1 MDRELGKAAEKFH
14 IRHRWNRIWK
24 RLAGILGCVV
34 VFCTTYALILPAITM
49 ERETVCGLQEHQHT
63 DSCYTLQAGKRL
75 ACTPQSIGVHTHT
88 AQCADGSCGYA
99 DFVIHEHDASCY
111 DASGKL
117 VCSLPEIQAHTH
129 SASCYRIPTR
139 VVGEHTHTEDCY
151 TLQRGALV
159 CGLTETDGHTHT
171 DSCHGQRQV
180 LCCTTPE
187 SDGHQHGEGCY
198 GEDGAL
204 ICTKAESAGH
214 HHGAEC
220 YRTEEVLT
228 CGQEEAQPH
237 HHTDACYAWEKTLT
251 CGMEEGAIYERGE
264 PELIC
269 TKREIKPHRH
279 TAACFDAAGNW
290 ICGQPE
296 VLTHTHSDAC
306 FETAEEKVL
315 TCTLEEHT
323 HSEDCYPADEPEEA
337 TEESLA
343 VMPFGVQVGETAPVY
358 YEGTL
363 LPMPTLSGNNTT
375 YDPKTDTF
383 QTQVRI
389 DFQFDSKPVA
399 DQTYTYTYPAGIAV
413 PDDYVGKDLTLLDG
427 DKQSGTYRF
436 TQNEDGTYTVE
447 VKFDQAYINGASNNV
462 NGYVQFTGTF
472 TKANMDDKGNI
483 VVGGTDDSITLVP
496 GNKIKYPE
504 DSTESYNID
513 VSKSGTWVKEEDKL
527 VYTVYVRT
535 TKGTPNPISFTDA
548 MTIPN
553 GLTLGTPEIVVE
565 KGTAQYYYQS
575 WDNTWGYTDK
585 NDWVVIESH
594 LSYDT
599 GGKLSGSLPGLSAT
613 QADNANGTSDVY
625 KITYSYP
632 ITDQTVGEVKPD
644 NSVTV
649 SARDET
655 KGQTVT
661 DSATS
666 TVTVNKDFS
675 YTIEKSGAIA
685 SDKPGYIKWTVT
697 VNRNGQ
703 NLAGA
708 TLTDEMLKS
717 AVDLTVTASDG
728 SANGYSYVQSTGT
741 ITFNAVGDASNKNTY
756 TITYYIPVEESW
768 NGTTVKN
775 EATLD
780 PDPDKPDDEKK
791 ADATV
796 TVSGVQFDKSGSHN
810 ATTNKL
816 DWVITINSGKLDI
829 AGATLTDDM
838 FAALSDAE
846 FSIEPS
852 DGYEF
857 TKEGGKIT
865 GITFKEVS
873 DGKNTQSYT
882 IKYSTEIPKDEN
894 GNPVTS
900 VTNTATLTPKA
911 GKGNPIT
918 ENPTVT
924 VEKPSLA
931 KGGSYDSY
939 NGVINWTVTV
949 NDNGKNIAGA
959 VFTDSMLGQLTAGQI
974 TVKYN
979 NGQAATTAEYTIV
992 QGDNGKVTQITFN
1005 AIEATGVNTN
1015 KYVVTYQ
1022 TAALQEW
1029 DNRTVS
1035 NEANL
1040 SLNGTPVTAEVT
1052 VPGGGNVEKKA
1063 GTGTVSEDGKTLTI
1077 PWTVTLNVP
1086 KGGLAAGTT
1095 IEDDVTRNQYNNT
1108 NPNQWMTRSQILN
1121 WADSWCWL
1129 KEDGSEHSKYTPPE
1143 ENVNFLASNG
1153 NSYSYQQ
1160 IRAYSSTEEE
1170 GQTDLDA
1177 LTYTKFTV
1185 SYPDGLVPPEGAT
1198 KLTFTYSTTA
1208 NLANAGTGQ
1217 NKFYND
1223 VKVGGK
1229 ENGAEYTY
1237 HKAGVTKTDGNGNTA
1252 TTQVS
1257 NEGALTWKVT
1267 AIVGAG
1273 NKKLTLEDT
1282 LPGGVTLE
1290 SLQLTGWGNLNME
1303 LTTSEDGTISGTDST
1318 NQYNVSGTYRDGVI
1332 TLDIVPYYENN
1343 TISSG
1348 AEFTLTVNCQVT
1360 DAASQTG
1367 TKILTNDVT
1376 MKLDDVE
1383 IGSSSQTQEWTYHQE
1398 EVVTK
1403 VVDKI
1408 GRWDNGNRILNYT
1421 IVLNPEGKDLVDGS
1435 DTLTLVDTMTYTNQ
1449 IWLEWNIAWD
1459 NKIAY
1464 SIDASL
1470 MQSTVKLSEAV
1481 WSDEKKDWVAG
1492 EAINNWSW
1500 TYEAKTGENNWDQN
1514 QATNTITGNGIPDKT
1529 PLLLQYSYRVSSNVP
1544 DKINGVET
1552 SFQLQLTN
1560 KAELAGE
1567 SDTNTTSGDEM
1578 VWKHSDVAAGV
1589 TTDKSYSFYK
1599 VEAGNYNVS
1608 LAGATFTVY
1617 RYDTATG
1624 QWEKTP
1630 VKTYLTDASGFFK
1643 ITRQEKDA
1651 NDNVTFAYDANTLYK
1666 VVETAPPEGYKLP
1679 DSVKTYY
1686 FYFRDTGDT
1695 AHTLPT
1701 LPDDAVDLSAESKT
1715 VYVENVKNTTEITV
1729 NKVWKNHDGSDA
1741 NTSGKPPVTIQLY
1754 RKTTQGSSS
1763 GGSGGGSGGTTGGTQ
1778 VSITASGN
1786 GSDASSKLNVTEVAA
1801 GSKIRI
1807 KLELNY
1813 AIGESW
1819 NWTPTVTVTGVNGNA
1834 MDGWILADSSANGH
1848 ATYTYEGQVIGE
1860 VTISCENGSSDIY
1873 GIYITV
1879 LEQPTISDPDD
1890 TGDND
1895 TPTTPEDSPYRT
1907 VTLNTGDIGWS
1918 HTFTN
1923 LPLTGTD
1930 ENGNTVNYYYYVV
1943 ETPVT
1948 NYDVSYDNN
1957 SGIQSGAITV
1967 TNTATDNPEYV
1978 LPETGGGGTMGYTL
1992 GGFAL
1997 TAGAALWLLARKKR
2011 RREAA

>member
-1 MDRELGKAAEKFH
+1 MDTDLIRSAEQFH
-14 IRHRWNRIWK
+14 NRRRRNRVWK
-24 RLAGILGCVV
+24 RLVSILGCVV

-49 ERETVCGLQEHQHT
+49 EQETVCGLQEHQHT
-63 DSCYTLQAGKRL
+63 DSCYTRQTAKRP
-75 ACTPQSIGVHTHT
+75 ACTTQAIGVHTHT

-99 DFVIHEHDASCY
+99 DFVIHEHNSACY
-111 DASGKL
+111 EDGRL
-117 VCSLPEIQAHTH
+117 VCTLPERKAHTH
-129 SASCYRIPTR
+129 TTECYQIPTR
-139 VVGEHTHTEDCY
+139 VVGEHTHTDSCL
-151 TLQRGALV
+151 TLQRGALT
-159 CGLTETDGHTHT
+159 CGKAETEGHTHT
-171 DSCHGQRQV
+171 EACYGQKQV
-180 LCCTTPE
+180 LICTVPE
-187 SDGHQHGEGCY
+187 SDGHTHGEGCY
-198 GEDGAL
+198 DESGAL
-204 ICTKAESAGH
+204 ICTEEESTGH

-220 YRTEEVLT
+220 YQTEKALT
-228 CGQEEAQPH
+228 CGLKEAQPH
-237 HHTDACYAWEKTLT
+237 HHTDECYAWENQLT
-251 CGMEEGAIYERGE
+251 CGKEAGPIYEQGQ

-269 TKREIKPHRH
+269 TKEEIKPHQH
-279 TAACFDAAGNW
+279 TSDCFDAAGNW

-296 VLTHTHSDAC
+296 ILSHTHTNAC
-306 FETAEEKVL
+306 FETVTEDVL
-315 TCTLEEHT
+315 TCGMEEHT
-323 HSEDCYPADEPEEA
+323 HSEECYPTNEMAQMEECY
-337 TEESLA
+337 A
-343 VMPFGVQVGETAPVY
+343 VMLLEKRDSESVPVTYADGSLQGVK
-358 YEGTL
+358 
-363 LPMPTLSGNNTT
+363 LSGNNTT
-375 YDPKTDTF
+375 YNPATDTF

-389 DFQFDSKPVA
+389 DFRFTQKPA
-399 DQTYTYTYPAGIAV
+399 AGQTYTYTYPQGVAV
-413 PDDYVGKDLTLLDG
+413 PGNYVGKDLTLMDG
-427 DKQSGTYRF
+427 DKVSGSYRF
-436 TQNEDGTYTVE
+436 VKNENGTYTVQ
-447 VKFDQAYINGASNNV
+447 VKFNQDYIDGASNEV
-462 NGYVQFTGTF
+462 KGYVQFAGTF
-472 TKANMDDKGNI
+472 TKENMDDNGNI
-483 VVGGTDDSITLVP
+483 VVRGTDDSTILVH
-496 GNKIKYPE
+496 GNEIDYPK

-513 VSKSGTWVKEEDKL
+513 VSKSGTWVQDGDKL

-535 TKGTPNPISFTDA
+535 TKGTPDPISFTDD
-548 MTIPN
+548 MTIPE
-553 GLTLGTPEIVVE
+553 GLTLGKPGVVIE

-625 KITYSYP
+625 RITYSYP
-632 ITDQTVGEVKPD
+632 ITDQTVGEVKPN

-649 SARDET
+649 IATDT
-655 KGQTVT
+655 KKDQTVT

-675 YTIEKSGAIA
+675 YTINKNGVIA

-697 VNRNGQ
+697 VNNNKQ
-703 NLAGA
+703 NLVKAK
-708 TLTDEMLKS
+708 LTDQMLGLVEDAS
-717 AVDLTVTASDG
+717 GISVDPSGGVSINRD
-728 SANGYSYVQSTGT
+728 TGGKIT
-741 ITFNAVGDASNKNTY
+741 DITFTATENGVNKNQY
-756 TITYYIPVEESW
+756 TITYYTPVEESW
-768 NGTTVKN
+768 DGSEVRNK
-775 EATLD
+775 ATLD
-780 PDPDKPDDEKK
+780 PKPDETGDEKE
-791 ADATV
+791 ADAKV
-796 TVSGVQFDKSGSHN
+796 TVNGVQFDKSGSHN

-816 DWVITINSGKLDI
+816 DWEITVNSGNLDI

-838 FAALSDAE
+838 FAALSEDAFTIDPSNGCE
-846 FSIEPS
+846 FIK
-852 DGYEF
+852 DGE
-857 TKEGGKIT
+857 KIT

-882 IKYSTEIPKDEN
+882 IKYSTEIPTDEN

-900 VTNTATLTPKA
+900 VTNTATLTPQEE
-911 GKGNPIT
+911 KGNPIT
-918 ENPTVT
+918 KNPTVT

-974 TVKYN
+974 TVKYG

-1022 TAALQEW
+1022 TVALQEW

-1095 IEDDVTRNQYNNT
+1095 IEDDVTRNQWGSTNT
-1108 NPNQWMTRSQILN
+1108 NQWMTTEQMNALKSAIATWWDDSGTNKDSYAFTSDTVTPVGSADAYTGFKIIL
-1121 WADSWCWL
+1121 
-1129 KEDGSEHSKYTPPE
+1129 
-1143 ENVNFLASNG
+1143 
-1153 NSYSYQQ
+1153 
-1160 IRAYSSTEEE
+1160 SS
-1170 GQTDLDA
+1170 A
-1177 LTYTKFTV
+1177 
-1185 SYPDGLVPPEGAT
+1185 LVPPEGAT

-1229 ENGAEYTY
+1229 ETSAEYTY
-1237 HKAGVTKTDGNGNTA
+1237 HKAGVTKTDGNGNTG

-1257 NEGALTWKVT
+1257 NEGALTWKVK

-1273 NKKLTLEDT
+1273 NKKLTLVDT
-1282 LPGGVTLE
+1282 LPEGVTLE
-1290 SLQLTGWGNLNME
+1290 SLQLIGWGNLNME

-1367 TKILTNDVT
+1367 TKTLKNGVT

-1403 VVDKI
+1403 VVDKT
-1408 GRWDNGNRILNYT
+1408 GKWDNGNRILNYT

-1449 IWLEWNIAWD
+1449 IWLAWNSAWD
-1459 NKIAY
+1459 HTIAY

-1500 TYEAKTGENNWDQN
+1500 TYEAKTSENSWEKDK
-1514 QATNTITGNGIPDKT
+1514 AINTITGNGIPDET

-1552 SFQLQLTN
+1552 SFDLKLSN
-1560 KAELAGE
+1560 KAELAGQ
-1567 SDTNTTSGDEM
+1567 SDTNNTADDHLKWE
-1578 VWKHSDVAAGV
+1578 HSDVAAGV

-1624 QWEKTP
+1624 QWVETS
-1630 VKTYLTDASGFFK
+1630 VKTYTTDASGFFK

-1651 NDNVTFAYDANTLYK
+1651 NGKVTFTYDPNTLYK

-1686 FYFRDTGDT
+1686 FYFRDTADT
-1695 AHTLPT
+1695 EDTDHTLPSE
-1701 LPDDAVDLSAESKT
+1701 LPGGAVDLSAESKT

-1729 NKVWKNHDGSDA
+1729 NKVWKNHDGSAA

-1813 AIGESW
+1813 AIEESW

-1860 VTISCENGSSDIY
+1860 VTISCEKGSSDIY

-1978 LPETGGGGTMGYTL
+1978 LPETGGGGTVGYTL

>member
-1 MDRELGKAAEKFH
+1 MDIDLIRSAEQFH
-14 IRHRWNRIWK
+14 NRRRRNRVWK
-24 RLAGILGCVV
+24 RLVSILGCVV

-49 ERETVCGLQEHQHT
+49 EQETVCGLQEHQHT
-63 DSCYTLQAGKRL
+63 DSCYTRQTAKRP
-75 ACTPQSIGVHTHT
+75 ACTTQTIGVHTHT

-99 DFVIHEHDASCY
+99 DFVIHEHNSACY
-111 DASGKL
+111 EDGRL
-117 VCSLPEIQAHTH
+117 VCTLPERKAHTH
-129 SASCYRIPTR
+129 TTECYQIPTR
-139 VVGEHTHTEDCY
+139 VVGEHTHTDSCL
-151 TLQRGALV
+151 TLQRGALT
-159 CGLTETDGHTHT
+159 CGKAETEGHTHT
-171 DSCHGQRQV
+171 EACYGQKQV
-180 LCCTTPE
+180 LICTVPE
-187 SDGHQHGEGCY
+187 SDGHTHGEGCY
-198 GEDGAL
+198 DESGAL
-204 ICTKAESAGH
+204 ICTEEESTGH

-220 YRTEEVLT
+220 YQTEKALT
-228 CGQEEAQPH
+228 CGLKEAQPH
-237 HHTDACYAWEKTLT
+237 HHTDECYAWENQLT
-251 CGMEEGAIYERGE
+251 CGKEAGPIYEQGQ

-269 TKREIKPHRH
+269 TKEEIKPHQH
-279 TAACFDAAGNW
+279 TSDCFDAAGNW

-296 VLTHTHSDAC
+296 ILSHTHTNAC
-306 FETAEEKVL
+306 FETVTEDVL
-315 TCTLEEHT
+315 TCGQEEHT
-323 HSEDCYPADEPEEA
+323 HSEECYPTNEMAQMEECY
-337 TEESLA
+337 A
-343 VMPFGVQVGETAPVY
+343 VMLLEEQDGESVPVTYADNLLEGVK
-358 YEGTL
+358 
-363 LPMPTLSGNNTT
+363 LSGNNTT
-375 YDPKTDTF
+375 YNPATDTF

-389 DFQFDSKPVA
+389 EFQFTQKPA
-399 DQTYTYTYPAGIAV
+399 AGQTYTYTYPQGIAV
-413 PDDYVGKDLTLLDG
+413 PGNYVGKNLTLMDG
-427 DKQSGTYRF
+427 DKVSGSYWF
-436 TQNEDGTYTVE
+436 VKNADDTYTVE
-447 VKFDQAYINGASNNV
+447 VKFDQAYINGASQNV
-462 NGYVQFTGTF
+462 NGYVQFAGTF
-472 TKANMDDKGNI
+472 TKENMDDKGNI
-483 VVGGTDDSITLVP
+483 VVRGTDDSTILVH
-496 GNKIKYPE
+496 GNEIGYPE

-513 VSKSGTWVKEEDKL
+513 VSKSGTWVQDGDKL

-535 TKGTPNPISFTDA
+535 TKGTPDPISFTDD
-548 MTIPN
+548 MTIPE
-553 GLTLGTPEIVVE
+553 GLTLGKPGVVIE

-625 KITYSYP
+625 RITYSYP
-632 ITDQTVGEVKPD
+632 ITDQTVEKVEPN

-675 YTIEKSGAIA
+675 YTIDKTGAIA
-685 SDKPGYIKWTVT
+685 SDKAGYIKWTVT
-697 VNRNGQ
+697 VNNNNQ
-703 NLAGA
+703 NLVDAK
-708 TLTDEMLKS
+708 LTDEMLKS

-728 SANGYSYVQSTGT
+728 STNGYSYDQSTGT

-756 TITYYIPVEESW
+756 TITYYTPVEESW
-768 NGTTVKN
+768 NGTTVENK
-775 EATLD
+775 ATLD
-780 PDPDKPDDEKK
+780 PDPDKQGDEKK

-816 DWVITINSGKLDI
+816 DWIITINSGKLDI

-900 VTNTATLTPKA
+900 VTNTATLTPQEE
-911 GKGNPIT
+911 KGNPIT
-918 ENPTVT
+918 KNPTVT

-959 VFTDSMLGQLTAGQI
+959 VFTDSMLGQLTANQI

-979 NGQAATTAEYTIV
+979 NGQAATTAEYTIG
-992 QGDNGKVTQITFN
+992 QDDNGKVTQITFN
-1005 AIEATGVNTN
+1005 AIGENGVNTN

-1022 TAALQEW
+1022 TVALQEW

-1040 SLNGTPVTAEVT
+1040 SLNGTPVKAEVT
-1052 VPGGGNVEKKA
+1052 VPGGGYVEKKA
-1063 GTGTVSEDGKTLTI
+1063 GTGTVSEDGKTISI

-1086 KGGLAAGTT
+1086 KGGLSKGTT
-1095 IEDDVTRNQYNNT
+1095 IVDDVTKNQWGNT
-1108 NPNQWMTRSQILN
+1108 NTNQWMTRSQVLN
-1121 WADSWCWL
+1121 WAGSWRWL
-1129 KEDGSEHSKYTPPE
+1129 KEDGSVQSSYTPPAG
-1143 ENVNFLASNG
+1143 NVTFLASDG

-1160 IRAYSSTEEE
+1160 IQDYNPTAGE
-1170 GQTDLDA
+1170 GQPDLDA
-1177 LTYTKFTV
+1177 LTYTKFTI

-1229 ENGAEYTY
+1229 ETSAEYTY
-1237 HKAGVTKTDGNGNTA
+1237 HKAGVTKTDGNGNTG

-1257 NEGALTWKVT
+1257 NEGALTWKVK

-1403 VVDKI
+1403 VVDKS
-1408 GRWDNGNRILNYT
+1408 GKWDNGNRILNYT

-1449 IWLEWNIAWD
+1449 IWLAWNSAWD
-1459 NKIAY
+1459 STIAY

-1500 TYEAKTGENNWDQN
+1500 TYEAKTSENSWEKDK
-1514 QATNTITGNGIPDKT
+1514 AINTITGNGIPDET

-1552 SFQLQLTN
+1552 SFDLKLSN
-1560 KAELAGE
+1560 KAELAGQ
-1567 SDTNTTSGDEM
+1567 SDTNNTADDHLKWE
-1578 VWKHSDVAAGV
+1578 HSDVAAGV

-1624 QWEKTP
+1624 QWVETS
-1630 VKTYLTDASGFFK
+1630 VKTYTTDASGFFK

-1666 VVETAPPEGYKLP
+1666 VVETAPPKDYKLP
-1679 DSVKTYY
+1679 DSVDPYY
-1686 FYFRDTGDT
+1686 FYFSDT
-1695 AHTLPT
+1695 ADTDHTLPSE
-1701 LPDDAVDLSAESKT
+1701 LPGGAVDLSAESKT

-1754 RKTTQGSSS
+1754 QKTTQGSSS
-1763 GGSGGGSGGTTGGTQ
+1763 GGGSGKTVS
-1778 VSITASGN
+1778 VSIEILKQQY
-1786 GSDASSKLNVTEVAA
+1786 GSSTSACTQDLNVECRS
-1801 GSKIRI
+1801 GSTFTFRVNTWGTPMLYVNGVLQEYKSSATGS
-1807 KLELNY
+1807 Y
-1813 AIGESW
+1813 GETNTDYTYS
-1819 NWTPTVTVTGVNGNA
+1819 VTVTGDTTVTGY
-1834 MDGWILADSSANGH
+1834 ANNDNESCV
-1848 ATYTYEGQVIGE
+1848 TYTYVEPEVRVDTESGETPVTPEGTPYGAP
-1860 VTISCENGSSDIY
+1860 VTI
-1873 GIYITV
+1873 TA
-1879 LEQPTISDPDD
+1879 TDD
-1890 TGDND
+1890 
-1895 TPTTPEDSPYRT
+1895 
-1907 VTLNTGDIGWS
+1907 WS

-1978 LPETGGGGTMGYTL
+1978 LPETGGGGTARYTF
-1992 GGFAL
+1992 GGFLL
-1997 TAGAALWLLARKKR
+1997 TSGAALWLFCRRKR
-2011 RREAA
+2011 RREAV

>member
-1 MDRELGKAAEKFH
+1 MDIDLIRSAEQFH
-14 IRHRWNRIWK
+14 NRRRRNRVWK
-24 RLAGILGCVV
+24 RLVSILGCVV

-49 ERETVCGLQEHQHT
+49 EQETVCGLQEHQHT
-63 DSCYTLQAGKRL
+63 DSCYTRQTAKRP
-75 ACTPQSIGVHTHT
+75 ACTTQTIGVHTHT

-99 DFVIHEHDASCY
+99 DFVIHEHNSACY
-111 DASGKL
+111 EDGRL
-117 VCSLPEIQAHTH
+117 VCTLPERKAHTH
-129 SASCYRIPTR
+129 TTECYQIPTR
-139 VVGEHTHTEDCY
+139 VVGEHTHTDSCL
-151 TLQRGALV
+151 TLQRGALT
-159 CGLTETDGHTHT
+159 CGKAETEGHTHT
-171 DSCHGQRQV
+171 EACYGQKQV
-180 LCCTTPE
+180 LICTVPE
-187 SDGHQHGEGCY
+187 SDGHTHGEGCY
-198 GEDGAL
+198 DESGAL
-204 ICTKAESAGH
+204 ICTEEESTGH

-220 YRTEEVLT
+220 YQTEKALT
-228 CGQEEAQPH
+228 CGLKEAQPH
-237 HHTDACYAWEKTLT
+237 HHTDECYAWENQLT
-251 CGMEEGAIYERGE
+251 CGKEAGPIYEQGQ

-269 TKREIKPHRH
+269 TKEEIKPHQH
-279 TAACFDAAGNW
+279 TSDCFDAAGNW

-296 VLTHTHSDAC
+296 ILSHTHTNAC
-306 FETAEEKVL
+306 FEPVTEDVL
-315 TCTLEEHT
+315 TCGQEEHT
-323 HSEDCYPADEPEEA
+323 HSEECYPTNEMAQMEECY
-337 TEESLA
+337 A
-343 VMPFGVQVGETAPVY
+343 VMLLEKRDSESVPVTYADGSLQGVK
-358 YEGTL
+358 
-363 LPMPTLSGNNTT
+363 LSGNNTT
-375 YDPKTDTF
+375 YNPATDTF

-389 DFQFDSKPVA
+389 EFQFTQKPA
-399 DQTYTYTYPAGIAV
+399 AGQTYTYTYPQGVAV
-413 PDDYVGKDLTLLDG
+413 PGNYVGKDLTLMDG
-427 DKQSGTYRF
+427 DKVSGSYRF
-436 TQNEDGTYTVE
+436 VKNADDTYTVQ
-447 VKFDQAYINGASNNV
+447 VKFNQDYIDGASNEV
-462 NGYVQFTGTF
+462 KGYVQFAGTF
-472 TKANMDDKGNI
+472 TKENMDDNGNI
-483 VVGGTDDSITLVP
+483 VVRGTDDSTILVH
-496 GNKIKYPE
+496 GNEIDYPK

-513 VSKSGTWVKEEDKL
+513 VSKSGTWVQDGDKL

-535 TKGTPNPISFTDA
+535 TKGTPDPISFTDD
-548 MTIPN
+548 MTIPE
-553 GLTLGTPEIVVE
+553 GLTLGKPGVVIE

-625 KITYSYP
+625 RITYSYP
-632 ITDQTVGEVKPD
+632 ITDQTVGEVKPN

-649 SARDET
+649 IATDT
-655 KGQTVT
+655 KKDQTVT

-675 YTIEKSGAIA
+675 YTINKNGVIA

-697 VNRNGQ
+697 VNNNKQ
-703 NLAGA
+703 NLVKAK
-708 TLTDEMLKS
+708 LTDQMLGLVEDAS
-717 AVDLTVTASDG
+717 GISVDPSGGVSINRD
-728 SANGYSYVQSTGT
+728 TGGKIT
-741 ITFNAVGDASNKNTY
+741 DITFTATENGVNKNQY
-756 TITYYIPVEESW
+756 TITYYTPVEESW
-768 NGTTVKN
+768 DGSEVRNK
-775 EATLD
+775 ATLD
-780 PDPDKPDDEKK
+780 PKPDETGDEKE
-791 ADATV
+791 ADAKV
-796 TVSGVQFDKSGSHN
+796 TVNGVQFDKSGSHN

-816 DWVITINSGKLDI
+816 DWEITVNSGNLDI

-838 FAALSDAE
+838 FAALSSNAFTID
-846 FSIEPS
+846 PS
-852 DGYEF
+852 NGCEF
-857 TKEGGKIT
+857 TKDENGKIT
-865 GITFKEVS
+865 GITFTAGA

-882 IKYSTEIPKDEN
+882 IKYSTAIPTD
-894 GNPVTS
+894 GSGTS
-900 VTNTATLTPKA
+900 VTNTATLTPGE
-911 GKGNPIT
+911 GKPGTPI
-918 ENPTVT
+918 
-924 VEKPSLA
+924 EKESEVALEEPKLA
-931 KGGSYDSY
+931 KEGNYDSY
-939 NGVINWTVTV
+939 NGVINWTITV

-959 VFTDSMLGQLTAGQI
+959 ELTDAMLGQLVPGNI
-974 TVKYN
+974 TVKKDWQEVSSDS
-979 NGQAATTAEYTIV
+979 GEYAINK
-992 QGDNGKVTQITFN
+992 DENGKVTNIIFK
-1005 AIEATGVNTN
+1005 AIGETGVNTN

-1022 TAALQEW
+1022 TAALPEW
-1029 DNRTVS
+1029 SDRIVS

-1052 VPGGGNVEKKA
+1052 VPGSGSVAKSA

-1086 KGGLAAGTT
+1086 KGGLAAGTI

-1108 NPNQWMTRSQILN
+1108 NTNQWMTRSQILN
-1121 WADSWCWL
+1121 WAGSWCWL
-1129 KEDGSEHSKYTPPE
+1129 EEDGSEHSKYTPSE
-1143 ENVNFLASNG
+1143 GNVTFLASDG
-1153 NSYSYQQ
+1153 SSYSYQQ
-1160 IRAYSSTEEE
+1160 IQDYNSTAEE
-1170 GQTDLDA
+1170 GQPDLSA

-1185 SYPDGLVPPEGAT
+1185 AYPEGLVPPEGAT

-1208 NLANAGTGQ
+1208 NLTNAGTGQ
-1217 NKFYND
+1217 NNFYND

-1229 ENGAEYTY
+1229 ETGAEYIY
-1237 HKAGVTKTDGNGNTA
+1237 HKAGVTKTDGNGNTG

-1257 NEGALTWKVT
+1257 NEGALTWKVK

-1273 NKKLTLEDT
+1273 NKKLTLVDT
-1282 LPGGVTLE
+1282 LPEGVTLE
-1290 SLQLTGWGNLNME
+1290 SLQLTGWGNLNMA
-1303 LTTSEDGTISGTDST
+1303 LTVDGETISGTDTT
-1318 NQYNVSGTYRDGVI
+1318 NQYTVTGTYQDRVI
-1332 TLDIVPYYENN
+1332 TLDIAPQTEGN
-1343 TISSG
+1343 TIQTG

-1376 MKLDDVE
+1376 MKLDGGE

-1403 VVDKI
+1403 VVDKT

-1449 IWLEWNIAWD
+1449 IWLGWNSAWD
-1459 NKIAY
+1459 STIAY

-1470 MQSTVKLSEAV
+1470 MQSTVKLSKAV
-1481 WSDEKKDWVAG
+1481 KNGDNWVAG

-1514 QATNTITGNGIPDKT
+1514 KATNTITGNGIPDKT

-1624 QWEKTP
+1624 QWAKTP

-1686 FYFRDTGDT
+1686 FYFRDADT
-1695 AHTLPT
+1695 DHTLPT
-1701 LPDDAVDLSAESKT
+1701 LPDGAVDLSAESKT

-1729 NKVWKNHDGSDA
+1729 NKVWKNHDGSAA

-1754 RKTTQGSSS
+1754 QKTTQGSSS
-1763 GGSGGGSGGTTGGTQ
+1763 GGSGGGSSGAGISYQYTSNGSTVVGSGTRDDLQIGSVIQITITMNYDCTNWQPEITLSGLSTQGGTW
-1778 VSITASGN
+1778 VH
-1786 GSDASSKLNVTEVAA
+1786 SSN
-1801 GSKIRI
+1801 S
-1807 KLELNY
+1807 
-1813 AIGESW
+1813 
-1819 NWTPTVTVTGVNGNA
+1819 
-1834 MDGWILADSSANGH
+1834 
-1848 ATYTYEGQVIGE
+1848 TYTCQA
-1860 VTISCENGSSDIY
+1860 
-1873 GIYITV
+1873 
-1879 LEQPTISDPDD
+1879 TISDQSVVINVGDSAEKFQVEVTKVSDPEGTTSNE
-1890 TGDND
+1890 TGN
-1895 TPTTPEDSPYRT
+1895 TTTDPEDTLYQT
-1907 VTLNTGDIGWS
+1907 VTITATDGWS
-1918 HTFTN
+1918 YTFEN

-1957 SGIQSGAITV
+1957 SGIKSGAITV

-1978 LPETGGGGTMGYTL
+1978 LPETGGGGTVGYTL

>member
-151 TLQRGALV
+151 ALQRGALV

-204 ICTKAESAGH
+204 ICTKAESVGH

-237 HHTDACYAWEKTLT
+237 HHTDACYVWEKTLT

-413 PDDYVGKDLTLLDG
+413 PADHVGKDLTLYDG
-427 DKQSGTYRF
+427 DKPSGTYRF
-436 TQNEDGTYTVE
+436 TRNEDGTYKVE

-483 VVGGTDDSITLVP
+483 VVGGTDDSTLVP
-496 GNKIKYPE
+496 GNEITYPK

-513 VSKSGTWVKEEDKL
+513 VSKSGTWVQAGDKL

-535 TKGTPNPISFTDA
+535 TKGTPNPISFTDD
-548 MTIPN
+548 MTIPE

-565 KGTAQYYYQS
+565 KGTSNYYRQWDQTWKPTDNNS
-575 WDNTWGYTDK
+575 WS
-585 NDWVVIESH
+585 VVSDTTS
-594 LSYDT
+594 SYNNGNLT
-599 GGKLSGSLPGLSAT
+599 MSLPGLEAAAGKDSNNN
-613 QADNANGTSDVY
+613 DCIVGDVY
-625 KITYSYP
+625 RITYTYP
-632 ITDQTVGEVKPD
+632 ITDQTVEKVEPN

-649 SARDET
+649 SAKDET

-666 TVTVNKDFS
+666 TVPVTKDFS

-728 SANGYSYVQSTGT
+728 STNGYSYDQSTGT

-756 TITYYIPVEESW
+756 TITYYTPVEESW
-768 NGTTVKN
+768 NGTTVTN

-780 PDPDKPDDEKK
+780 PDPGKQDDEKK
-791 ADATV
+791 ANATV

-816 DWVITINSGKLDI
+816 DWEITINSGNLDI

-857 TKEGGKIT
+857 TTEGGKIT
-865 GITFKEVS
+865 GITFKGVS
-873 DGKNTQSYT
+873 GDKNTQSYT

-900 VTNTATLTPKA
+900 VTNTATLTPQEE
-911 GKGNPIT
+911 KGNPIT
-918 ENPTVT
+918 KNPTVT
-924 VEKPSLA
+924 VEKPSLV

-939 NGVINWTVTV
+939 NGVIKWTVTV

-959 VFTDSMLGQLTAGQI
+959 VFTDSMLGQLTANQI
-974 TVKYN
+974 TVKCD
-979 NGQAATTAEYTIV
+979 NGQAATTAEYTIG
-992 QGDNGKVTQITFN
+992 QDDNGKVTQITFN
-1005 AIEATGVNTN
+1005 AIGENGVNTN

-1022 TAALQEW
+1022 TVALQEW

-1040 SLNGTPVTAEVT
+1040 SLNGTPVTADVT

-1160 IRAYSSTEEE
+1160 IQEYTSPAGE

-1217 NKFYND
+1217 NKFYNY

-1237 HKAGVTKTDGNGNTA
+1237 HKAGVTKTDGNGNTG

-1257 NEGALTWKVT
+1257 NEGALTWKVK

-1273 NKKLTLEDT
+1273 NKKLTLVDT
-1282 LPGGVTLE
+1282 LPDGVTLE

-1318 NQYNVSGTYRDGVI
+1318 NQYNVSGTYRGGVI

-1376 MKLDDVE
+1376 MKLDGGE

-1449 IWLEWNIAWD
+1449 IWLAWNSAWD
-1459 NKIAY
+1459 STIAY

-1500 TYEAKTGENNWDQN
+1500 TYEAKTGENSWEKNK
-1514 QATNTITGNGIPDKT
+1514 AINTITGNGIPDKT

-1624 QWEKTP
+1624 QWAKTP

-1666 VVETAPPEGYKLP
+1666 VVETAPPKDYKLP
-1679 DSVKTYY
+1679 DSVDPYY
-1686 FYFRDTGDT
+1686 FYFSDT
-1695 AHTLPT
+1695 ADTDHTLPSE
-1701 LPDDAVDLSAESKT
+1701 LPGGAVDLSAESKT

-1754 RKTTQGSSS
+1754 QKTTQGSSS
-1763 GGSGGGSGGTTGGTQ
+1763 GGGSGSGGTGISYTAACNNNNTITGTF
-1778 VSITASGN
+1778 
-1786 GSDASSKLNVTEVAA
+1786 
-1801 GSKIRI
+1801 
-1807 KLELNY
+1807 
-1813 AIGESW
+1813 
-1819 NWTPTVTVTGVNGNA
+1819 
-1834 MDGWILADSSANGH
+1834 
-1848 ATYTYEGQVIGE
+1848 
-1860 VTISCENGSSDIY
+1860 SDISV
-1873 GIYITV
+1873 GDTITILIQYTWPAGQNDTMKSNDWKWSGV
-1879 LEQPTISDPDD
+1879 EQVMSGGWVTTDQTSDTYSYKCKVTSKNISFS
-1890 TGDND
+1890 TGDNQGSIKTIQCRLESKGSTVVTSND
-1895 TPTTPEDSPYRT
+1895 TSQGTPYGDP
-1907 VTLNTGDIGWS
+1907 VTITATNDWS

-1978 LPETGGGGTMGYTL
+1978 LPETGGGGTVGYTL

>member
-204 ICTKAESAGH
+204 ICTKAESVGH

-237 HHTDACYAWEKTLT
+237 HHTDACYVWEKTLT

-358 YEGTL
+358 YEGTA

-383 QTQVRI
+383 QTRVRI

-413 PDDYVGKDLTLLDG
+413 PADHVGEDLTLYDG
-427 DKQSGTYRF
+427 DKPSGTYRF
-436 TQNEDGTYTVE
+436 TRNEDGTYKVE

-483 VVGGTDDSITLVP
+483 VVGGTDDSTLVP
-496 GNKIKYPE
+496 GNEITYPK

-513 VSKSGTWVKEEDKL
+513 VSKSGTWVQAGDKL

-535 TKGTPNPISFTDA
+535 TKGTPNPISFTDD
-548 MTIPN
+548 MTIPE
-553 GLTLGTPEIVVE
+553 GLTLGKPGVVIE

-697 VNRNGQ
+697 VNNNNQ
-703 NLAGA
+703 DLVDAK
-708 TLTDEMLKS
+708 LTDQMLGLVEDTS
-717 AVDLTVTASDG
+717 GISVDPSGGVSINRD
-728 SANGYSYVQSTGT
+728 NGGKITD
-741 ITFNAVGDASNKNTY
+741 ITFTATENGVNKNTY
-756 TITYYIPVEESW
+756 TITYYTPVEESW
-768 NGTTVKN
+768 NGTTVTN

-780 PDPDKPDDEKK
+780 PDPGKQDDEKK
-791 ADATV
+791 ANATV

-816 DWVITINSGKLDI
+816 DWEITINSGNLDI

-838 FAALSDAE
+838 FAALSDE
-846 FSIEPS
+846 DFKIQPTS
-852 DGYEF
+852 GYGF
-857 TKEGGKIT
+857 TKDDNGKIT
-865 GITFKEVS
+865 GITFQAV
-873 DGKNTQSYT
+873 DGDKNTQSYT

-924 VEKPSLA
+924 VEKPSLS
-931 KGGSYDSY
+931 KSGNYS

-959 VFTDSMLGQLTAGQI
+959 VFTDSMLNQLVPGDI
-974 TVKYN
+974 TVKKN
-979 NGQAATTAEYTIV
+979 WQEVSSDSGEYTI
-992 QGDNGKVTQITFN
+992 DTDASGKVTKITFN

-1040 SLNGTPVTAEVT
+1040 SLNGTPVKAEVT
-1052 VPGGGNVEKKA
+1052 VPGGGYVEKKA

-1095 IEDDVTRNQYNNT
+1095 IEDDVTRNQWGSTNT
-1108 NPNQWMTRSQILN
+1108 NQWMTRSQVLN
-1121 WADSWCWL
+1121 WAGSWRWL
-1129 KEDGSEHSKYTPPE
+1129 KEDGSVQSSYTPPAG
-1143 ENVNFLASNG
+1143 NVTFLASDG

-1160 IRAYSSTEEE
+1160 IQDYNPTAGE
-1170 GQTDLDA
+1170 GQPDLDA
-1177 LTYTKFTV
+1177 LTYTKFTI

-1217 NKFYND
+1217 NNFYNY

-1229 ENGAEYTY
+1229 EIGAEYTY
-1237 HKAGVTKTDGNGNTA
+1237 HKAGVTKTDGNGNTG

-1257 NEGALTWKVT
+1257 NEGALTWKVK

-1273 NKKLTLEDT
+1273 NKKLTLVDN
-1282 LPGGVTLE
+1282 LPEGVTLE

-1367 TKILTNDVT
+1367 TKTWKNDVT
-1376 MKLDDVE
+1376 MKLDGGE

-1403 VVDKI
+1403 VVDKF
-1408 GRWDNGNRILNYT
+1408 GRWDNNNRILNYT

-1449 IWLEWNIAWD
+1449 VWLSYPFD
-1459 NKIAY
+1459 GSIAY

-1470 MQSTVKLSEAV
+1470 MQSTVKLNRAEWSE
-1481 WSDEKKDWVAG
+1481 EKKDWVAG
-1492 EAINNWSW
+1492 ETINNWSW
-1500 TYEAKTGENNWDQN
+1500 TYEAKTSENSWEKNK
-1514 QATNTITGNGIPDKT
+1514 AINTITGNGIPDET

-1544 DKINGVET
+1544 DEIDGKET

-1624 QWEKTP
+1624 QWVETS
-1630 VKTYLTDASGFFK
+1630 VKTYTTDASGSFK

-1679 DSVKTYY
+1679 DSVDLYY
-1686 FYFRDTGDT
+1686 FYFRDTADT
-1695 AHTLPT
+1695 DHKLPSE
-1701 LPDDAVDLSAESKT
+1701 LPGGAVDLSAESKT

-1741 NTSGKPPVTIQLY
+1741 NTSGKPPVTINLY
-1754 RKTTQGSSS
+1754 RKSTIGGSS
-1763 GGSGGGSGGTTGGTQ
+1763 GGGVSYSLTGNRDYEAAKTGVLEGAFVGDKIKILLNMNYPGSSWMNLTWSGVSG
-1778 VSITASGN
+1778 GN
-1786 GSDASSKLNVTEVAA
+1786 GSWN
-1801 GSKIRI
+1801 GSTY
-1807 KLELNY
+1807 EY
-1813 AIGESW
+1813 EC
-1819 NWTPTVTVTGVNGNA
+1819 TVTSN
-1834 MDGWILADSSANGH
+1834 S
-1848 ATYTYEGQVIGE
+1848 
-1860 VTISCENGSSDIY
+1860 ISIAVSD
-1873 GIYITV
+1873 TV
-1879 LEQPTISDPDD
+1879 EC
-1890 TGDND
+1890 
-1895 TPTTPEDSPYRT
+1895 
-1907 VTLNTGDIGWS
+1907 LNTVSYEMLVASGAHNLQTTDGTLVMSKTITATDDWS

-1923 LPLTGTD
+1923 LPLTSTD

-1957 SGIQSGAITV
+1957 SGIKSGAITV

-1978 LPETGGGGTMGYTL
+1978 LPETGGGGTVGYTL